1 MSFKFNF
8 NDDEVKNMPITSLA
22 FVGDAYFTLYAR
34 LKVLNTEA
42 KSGKFHT
49 KAIKLVNAHAQSEFL
64 DKIKPLLSEEE
75 EDLIRR
81 ARNTHTSSKSKNAG
95 LADYKKST
103 AFEALL
109 GFLFLTKNEKRID
122 ELLNLIRSE
131 ENL

>member
-1 MSFKFNF
+1 MSFKFDF
-8 NDDEVKNMPITSLA
+8 YDDEVKNMPITSLA

-64 DKIKPLLSEEE
+64 DKIKPLLNEEE

-122 ELLNLIRSE
+122 ELLNLIMSE

>member
-49 KAIKLVNAHAQSEFL
+49 KSIKLVNAHAQSEFL

-122 ELLNLIRSE
+122 ELLNLIMSE

>member
-1 MSFKFNF
+1 
-8 NDDEVKNMPITSLA
+8 MPITSLA

-49 KAIKLVNAHAQSEFL
+49 KAIRLVNAHAQSEFL
-64 DKIKPLLSEEE
+64 DRIKPSLSEEE

-122 ELLNLIRSE
+122 ELLNLIMSE
-131 ENL
+131 EKL

>member
-1 MSFKFNF
+1 MSFKFDF
-8 NDDEVKNMPITSLA
+8 NEDEVKNMPITSLA

-49 KAIKLVNAHAQSEFL
+49 KAIRLVNAHAQSEFL
-64 DKIKPLLSEEE
+64 DRIKPFLSEEE

-122 ELLNLIRSE
+122 ELLNLIISE
-131 ENL
+131 EKL

>member
-1 MSFKFNF
+1 MSFKFDF
-8 NDDEVKNMPITSLA
+8 NEDEVKNMPITSLA

-49 KAIKLVNAHAQSEFL
+49 KAIRLVNAHAQSEFL
-64 DKIKPLLSEEE
+64 DRIKPSLSEEE

-122 ELLNLIRSE
+122 ELLNLIMSE
-131 ENL
+131 EKL

>member
-8 NDDEVKNMPITSLA
+8 NEDEVKNMPITSLA

-49 KAIKLVNAHAQSEFL
+49 KAIRLVNAHAQSEFL
-64 DKIKPLLSEEE
+64 DRIKPSLSEEE

-122 ELLNLIRSE
+122 ELLNLIMSE
-131 ENL
+131 EKL

>member
-1 MSFKFNF
+1 MSFKFDF
-8 NDDEVKNMPITSLA
+8 NEDEVKNMPITSLA

-49 KAIKLVNAHAQSEFL
+49 KAIRLVNAHAQSEFL
-64 DKIKPLLSEEE
+64 DRIKPFLSEEE

-122 ELLNLIRSE
+122 ELLNLIMSE
-131 ENL
+131 EKL

>member
-122 ELLNLIRSE
+122 ELLNLIMSE